1 MTGRRTVAWA
11 VLGGAGRQSNA
22 AAAGETHRSAP
33 AHGGARRSLRSNF
46 SWTLLGSLAYSGGN
60 WIQLAAL
67 TKALGP
73 ADVGSFA
80 FALALSAPIMIFLAL
95 GLRTVQVTDATS
107 DHAFGDY
114 LTIRTA
120 LSVIGVGLVVGIA
133 VAGGYARS
141 DVLTI
146 SAIAVAKALD
156 GVSDIVYGLF
166 QRAEQM
172 DVSAKAMMIN
182 SVVST
187 GLVVALVMTTKSVVW
202 AAIGV
207 ALGSAAALVAY
218 ALPAG
223 RVLHARSDGGDPS
236 LALGFRLLWR
246 PRRLLSLI
254 CVAAPLGLASLL
266 TSLNPNIPRFVIE
279 RDLGR
284 YELGIYAALASI
296 LVIGTTLMGSLVQA
310 VLPRLT
316 SAFVAADRSAF
327 TRLIVTLL
335 TVAVALGA
343 AGVVAVAVVGE
354 PVVAVLFTDE
364 YARDS
369 ALLVWLSVALAL
381 GLVVYILD
389 VGMSAARRFQIQV
402 PINLATVAFSLVGSL
417 LLIERYGIAAAGA
430 ILSLSLALQVV
441 MKAVVLGRSIRSLVP
456 ATGLPG

>member
-120 LSVIGVGLVVGIA
+120 LSVIGVGIA

-354 PVVAVLFTDE
+354 PVVAVIFTDE